1 MCPDSET
8 AGYNASGTAVLR
20 AAMPGAGDH
29 DAAEDGVPAG
39 PQVVVLPAVQRVHV
53 PRGAAH
59 RAPVAVLR
67 VPVHA
72 QAAHRARGARLPEQ
86 RAQKGDQAAGQAG
99 VRGHVHDRGQRLGG
113 RADIR
118 SDHDRA
124 DIGECGPRGVYNKA
138 GAFWATSSGR
148 SEMSGHTDEK
158 SVEFRVFLLNAYR
171 LICEH
176 SRRI

>member
-1 MCPDSET
+1 MFPDSET
-8 AGYNASGTAVLR
+8 PARYNASGTAVLR

-53 PRGAAH
+53 SRRAAH

-72 QAAHRARGARLPEQ
+72 QAARRARGARLPKQ
-86 RAQKGDQAAGQAG
+86 RSQEGDQAAGQAG

-124 DIGECGPRGVYNKA
+124 DIGE
-138 GAFWATSSGR
+138 
-148 SEMSGHTDEK
+148 
-158 SVEFRVFLLNAYR
+158 
-171 LICEH
+171 
-176 SRRI
+176 